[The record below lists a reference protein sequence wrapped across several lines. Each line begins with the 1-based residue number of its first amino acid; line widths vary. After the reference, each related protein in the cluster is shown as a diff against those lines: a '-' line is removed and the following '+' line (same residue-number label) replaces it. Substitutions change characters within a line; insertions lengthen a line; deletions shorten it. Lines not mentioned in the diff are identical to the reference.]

1 MYFSALIDID
11 DIAEAGTGD
20 QEEFYE
26 HLRIETDKGQQ
37 PLRIDKFLANRVQNA
52 SRNRIQNAIEAGAV
66 RVNDKAIKSNYKV
79 RPSDIIT
86 VLLPHPPRDTELKGE
101 NIPLDIVYEDDYLLV
116 VNKPAGMVV
125 HPGYNNY
132 TGTLV
137 NALVYHFDN
146 LPTGNGERRPGL
158 VHRIDKDTS
167 GLLVI
172 AKDEF
177 SMTHLAKQFFDHS
190 IERTYYALVWGSFEE
205 KTGTIDANLARSLK
219 DRRVVQVYHDD
230 DTGKRAI
237 THYKVVEE
245 FYYTTLV
252 ECRLETGR
260 THQIRAHMQH
270 LHHPLFN
277 DAMYGGDKIIAGPQF
292 TKYKQFIQN
301 CFTLCHRQA
310 LHARTL
316 GFVHPHT
323 KQDMFFEAPLP
334 PDMQGLVEKWRAFA
348 ANANKTN
355 WETNS

>member
-1 MYFSALIDID
+1 MSSENIEI
-11 DIAEAGTGD
+11 EPGD

-26 HLRIETDKGQQ
+26 HYRIEADKGQQ
-37 PLRIDKFLANRVQNA
+37 PLRIDKFLTNRIQNA
-52 SRNRIQNAIEAGAV
+52 SRNRVQNAIEAGAV
-66 RVNDKAIKSNYKV
+66 RVNGNAVKSNYRI
-79 RPSDIIT
+79 RPLDVIT
-86 VLLPHPPRDTELKGE
+86 VLLPEPPRDTELKPE

-137 NALVYHFDN
+137 NALVHHFDN
-146 LPTGNGERRPGL
+146 LPTGHGERRPGL

-177 SMTHLAKQFFDHS
+177 TMTHLAKQFFDHT
-190 IERTYYALVWGSFEE
+190 IERSYQALVWGVFEE
-205 KTGTIDANLARSLK
+205 KEGTVDTNLARSPK
-219 DRRVVQVYHDD
+219 DRRVVQVLPDED
-230 DTGKRAI
+230 AGKRAI

-270 LHHPLFN
+270 LRHPLFN
-277 DAMYGGDKIIAGPQF
+277 DAAYGGDKIIAGPQF

-301 CFTLCHRQA
+301 CFAVCPRQA
-310 LHARTL
+310 LHARSL
-316 GFVHPHT
+316 GFIHPKT
-323 KQDMFFEAPLP
+323 LKEMRFEAELP
-334 PDMQGLVEKWRAFA
+334 SDIQGLIDKWRGFA
-348 ANANKTN
+348 ATGAKEWRQDN
-355 WETNS
+355 